1 MSSVAS
7 MKATKSDQMVDTSA
21 AKQNFAADR
30 FTGTLTDTSTVRPR
44 NETPYFPNGTIQCG
58 TCSKSGR
65 RRYLALQQLSSSTAP
80 VTGAKKHVKYGN
92 Y

>member
-7 MKATKSDQMVDTSA
+7 MKATKSSEMVDTSA

-30 FTGTLTDTSTVRPR
+30 FTGTLTDTSTVRPGDK
-44 NETPYFPNGTIQCG
+44 TLFYNGTIRCG
-58 TCSKSGR
+58 TCSKSGESHYVR
-65 RRYLALQQLSSSTAP
+65 LENMSNVAP
-80 VTGAKKHVKYGN
+80 AVNGTKKHVKYGN

>member
-44 NETPYFPNGTIQCG
+44 NETPYFPNGTIQCN
-58 TCSKSGR
+58 TCSKTGE
-65 RRYLALQQLSSSTAP
+65 RRYLLLQQFSSSKAP
-80 VTGAKKHVKYGN
+80 VAGIRKHVKHGN